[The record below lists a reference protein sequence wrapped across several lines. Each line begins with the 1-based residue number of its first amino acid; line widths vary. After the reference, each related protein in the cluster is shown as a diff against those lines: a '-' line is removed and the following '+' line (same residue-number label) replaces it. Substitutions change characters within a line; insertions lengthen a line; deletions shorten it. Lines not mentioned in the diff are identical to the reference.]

1 MNHSSAVKKGLLQE
15 AKTFFQERFLSVTQC
30 CSAAVLRCCAVS
42 EKSDVHPFLVLQL
55 VETENVRGVITMNE
69 MYETKY
75 FCNSAE
81 VSLLV
86 IGISLWC

>member
-1 MNHSSAVKKGLLQE
+1 MYFTSFNSESNHVIVLLIGSV
-15 AKTFFQERFLSVTQC
+15 FFF
-30 CSAAVLRCCAVS
+30 
-42 EKSDVHPFLVLQL
+42 FVLQL

-81 VSLLV
+81 VSSRHLYFNSR
-86 IGISLWC
+86 GEDS

>member
-1 MNHSSAVKKGLLQE
+1 MNHTSAVKIGVLRE
-15 AKTFFQERFLSVTQC
+15 AKTFFQERCLSVTEC
-30 CSAAVLRCCAVS
+30 RSAGPSLRKVTLTL
-42 EKSDVHPFLVLQL
+42 FLVLQL

-81 VSLLV
+81 VS
-86 IGISLWC
+86 